1 MIVSFHHQGKAVV
14 FKMITTMENY
24 LLRGQRKLS
33 RLALNP
39 TVQSGARAGAY
50 ALSGFFLSAAGLCG
64 SFQPLAMG
72 LICAFS
78 GWRVFLTGLGAMA
91 GYRIFWGTAGLL
103 GSVWAAAGCLLS
115 LLLGNRK
122 AAEEYPLLLPA
133 LAAVVTAITSLIF
146 LLFRQGAPLSLFF
159 LRLFLA
165 PVSAWFFRRAVLRRD
180 SVTDWILGCI
190 ALLALARIGPIG
202 YGAAGVYAVWA
213 SFPGAAIAALGL
225 DLAQITRLPMSV
237 VIAAAWLCRMIPF
250 RDRWM
255 RFLTPGAACLAV
267 MGLCGI
273 WDFRPLPGLI
283 LGGIIGW
290 FLPPRPHAIHRQG
303 TTGIAQVRLELT
315 AEVLAQTQRLL
326 LEAPDRE
333 IDEGALLNRAVNRA
347 CGNCPAR
354 ENCVERLNLSTQSL
368 QNPLSFACRRPWEIQ
383 GELLRAQERLRD
395 LKADR
400 QRQREYRYA
409 LIQQYQF
416 LSVYLQRM
424 SDQLPRKGERIQT
437 WYRLELSARSQGKE
451 RANGDRCLAFPGTG
465 CRYYVLLCD
474 GMGTG
479 LGAAQE
485 GQSTGELLRRM
496 LTAGFPPEHAFRSVN
511 SILALRGQA
520 GAVTLDLAEIRLDNG
535 RISLY
540 KWGAAPSW
548 IWDRKEWKKIGTASP
563 PPGLHLEDAR
573 ESVNRLSLRRGEVL
587 ILVSDGAEIG
597 EILHRRELGPVPPGE
612 LAEWLLKECRNT
624 GEDDATVA
632 VLRLMPRRSST

>member
-1 MIVSFHHQGKAVV
+1 MV
-14 FKMITTMENY
+14 FKMITTVEKY
-24 LLRGQRKLS
+24 LIREQRKLS
-33 RLALNP
+33 KLALDP
-39 TVQSGARAGAY
+39 AIQSGARAAAY
-50 ALSGFFLSAAGLCG
+50 TLSGFLLSAAGLCG

-72 LICAFS
+72 LICAFT
-78 GWRVFLTGLGAMA
+78 GWHALLASLGAMA
-91 GYRIFWGTAGLL
+91 GYRLFWGSTGLQ
-103 GSVWAAAGCLLS
+103 GTVWAAAGCLLA
-115 LLLGNRK
+115 LLLGKRK
-122 AAEEYPLLLPA
+122 AAEEYSLLLPA
-133 LAAVVTAITSLIF
+133 LTAVITALSGLIF
-146 LLFRQGAPLSLFF
+146 LFFHQGVPLSLFF
-159 LRLFLA
+159 LRLCLA
-165 PVSAWFFRRAVLRRD
+165 PVSAWFFRRSVLHRD
-180 SVTDWILGCI
+180 SITDWILGCI
-190 ALLALARIGPIG
+190 ALLALARIGPAG
-202 YGAAGVYAVWA
+202 YGAAGIYAVWA
-213 SFPGAAIAALGL
+213 SFPAAAIAGLGL
-225 DLAQITRLPMSV
+225 DLAQITQLPMSV

-255 RFLTPGAACLAV
+255 RFMMPGVACLGV

-273 WDFRPLPGLI
+273 WDFRPLPGLA

-290 FLPPRPHAIHRQG
+290 FLPPRVDSIHRQG

-326 LEAPDRE
+326 LEAPDHQ
-333 IDEGALLNRAVNRA
+333 IDEGALLNRAINRA
-347 CGNCPAR
+347 CGNCPSR
-354 ENCVERLNLSTQSL
+354 ENCMERLNLSNISL
-368 QNPLSFACRRPWEIQ
+368 QNPLAFACRRPWEIQ

-416 LSVYLQRM
+416 LSVYLQRL
-424 SDQLPRKGERIQT
+424 SDQLPRRGGRIQAF
-437 WYRLELSARSQGKE
+437 YRLELSARSRGKE
-451 RANGDRCLAFPGTG
+451 RANGDRCLAFSGTG

-485 GQSTGELLRRM
+485 GQSTGDLLRQM

-520 GAVTLDLAEIRLDNG
+520 GAVTLDLAEIRLDSG
-535 RISLY
+535 QISLY

-548 IWDRKEWKKIGTASP
+548 VFGHKGCKKIGTATP
-563 PPGLHLEDAR
+563 PPGLHLEGAR
-573 ESVNRLSLRRGEVL
+573 ESVNRLSLRRGELL
-587 ILVSDGAEIG
+587 ILVSDGAEVG
-597 EILHRRELGPVPPGE
+597 ELLHRREWGPVPPGE
-612 LAEWLLKECRNT
+612 LAEWLLKECRGT